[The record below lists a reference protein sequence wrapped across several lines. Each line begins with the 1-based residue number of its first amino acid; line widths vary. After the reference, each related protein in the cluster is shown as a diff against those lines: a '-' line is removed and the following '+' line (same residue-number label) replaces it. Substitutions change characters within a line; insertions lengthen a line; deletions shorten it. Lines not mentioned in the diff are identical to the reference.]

1 VSFVKLL
8 LGIAFMSAIL
18 FFAVL
23 NLEETI
29 DVRLLP
35 DAAHFYRDVSLVVVM
50 LFAYLLGIVTYFV
63 ITLARDI
70 RARAQVLKLQ
80 KENRALLDEVLNL
93 RGSALDDLPTVEI
106 AGGEAPEGRAK

>member
-1 VSFVKLL
+1 VSFLKLL

-23 NLEETI
+23 NLEETV

-35 DAAHFYRDVSLVVVM
+35 DAAHLYRDVPLVVAM
-50 LFAYLLGIVTYFV
+50 LFAYLLGIVTYFL

-70 RARAQVLKLQ
+70 RTRAQVLKLQ

-93 RGSALDDLPTVEI
+93 RGSALDDLPTVEA
-106 AGGEAPEGRAK
+106 AGGEMIEGRAK